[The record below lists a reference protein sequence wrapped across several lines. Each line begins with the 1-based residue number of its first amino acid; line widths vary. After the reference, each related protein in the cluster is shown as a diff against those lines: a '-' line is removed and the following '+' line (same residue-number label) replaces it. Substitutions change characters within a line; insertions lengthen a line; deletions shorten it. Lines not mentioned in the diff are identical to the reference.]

1 MDTHG
6 KHKVYTMLKKLVK
19 YGNSNALI
27 LDKTILSLL
36 ELEEGSLV
44 KMKIHGNVLTITPAN
59 DVTHIDKV
67 RTETSS
73 YLDTFPAEKKDLY
86 ESFMQKAISEKWDST
101 AHPEQYEEQKSA
113 FSDYFQ
119 EQQMNIKALSKDFSK
134 YPQIE
139 KIQDNLMKKYVETTI
154 CMEEYSALFM
164 EEVKKIDRNL
174 YEKLKKTQ
182 ASISSV

>member
-1 MDTHG
+1 
-6 KHKVYTMLKKLVK
+6 MLKKLVK